1 MTGGC
6 RLPKTAGMS
15 TASPALP
22 LTRASIFA
30 QAWPIMLGQASIPL
44 VGIVDAA
51 VIGRTGDAAALAG
64 VALGATVIS
73 LVFWSFGFLRMGM
86 TGLTAQAQ
94 GAGEQ
99 AEVEALLL
107 RALAIGGAIGLTLM
121 ALAWPIVHL
130 AFAMLAGGEA
140 VTEEASG
147 YATARFFGA
156 PAALGTFAIN
166 GWLLGLGRT
175 RAALGLQL
183 VVNAANIGLDLLF
196 VWGLGMGATGV
207 GIGTAGAEWIA
218 LACGLLV
225 AGRVAGGGLVE
236 MARRTGRAR
245 LLDRAA
251 LVRLF
256 AVNRDIMIRTLA
268 LLLLFTWFAN
278 SGARLGA
285 VSLAANHVLMQ
296 FISLAAFVLDAFAF
310 TAESRIG
317 QALGA
322 KSRGQFTRAVRLTGE
337 FSACAG
343 AALALLFW
351 MGGEAVITFITT
363 DAAVRAEATRF
374 LPFAALVPLVG
385 MPSWL
390 LDGIFI
396 GATAGRALRIAAVVA
411 TVLYLALDTALR
423 PLGNLGVWWAFTA
436 SYPFRAAAL
445 GWHWPALLRSL
456 ESPGELAPAMKRR

>member
-1 MTGGC
+1 M
-6 RLPKTAGMS
+6 K

-94 GAGEQ
+94 GAGERG
-99 AEVEALLL
+99 EVEALLL
-107 RALAIGGAIGLTLM
+107 RALAIGGAIGLVLLV
-121 ALAWPIVHL
+121 LAWPIVQL
-130 AFAMLAGGEA
+130 AFALLAGGEA
-140 VTEEASG
+140 VTIKAEG

-183 VVNAANIGLDLLF
+183 VVNAANIALDLLF
-196 VWGLGMGATGV
+196 VWGFGMGATGV

-218 LACGLLV
+218 LATGLLV
-225 AGRVAGGGLVE
+225 AGRIAGGGLLAT
-236 MARRTGRAR
+236 ARRTSQAR

-251 LVRLF
+251 LLRLF

-278 SGARLGA
+278 AGARLGA

-322 KSRGQFTRAVRLTGE
+322 KSRGQFIRAVRLTGE
-337 FSACAG
+337 FSLVAG

-351 MGGEAVITFITT
+351 WGGEAVIAFITT
-363 DAAVRAEATRF
+363 DAAVWAEATRF

-411 TVLYLALDTALR
+411 TVLYLALDAALR

-436 SYPFRAAAL
+436 SYLFRAAAL
-445 GWHWPALLRSL
+445 GWHWPALVRSL
-456 ESPGELAPAMKRR
+456 EPAGEVAPALKRR